1 VGVVELG
8 PGDVSRWESFVAGRD
23 DALIYHH
30 PAWLESICSANRYRR
45 LVLAHADGNGVIDGV
60 LPLVH
65 RRGWVTGRRL
75 ISLPHTPVAGPL
87 ADRGAA
93 ATALVDAAL
102 GYAREAGARL
112 ELKTRA
118 GELDGMGAGVAGTP
132 WSLTYVLS
140 LPDGD
145 APIRFGSP
153 RNHRRIKWAI
163 GKATREG
170 VEIRKADREADLRN
184 WYRLYLTTMR
194 ALAVPPR
201 PYRYFASLWSQ
212 LHPRGLLWLLL
223 AERRGRLLAGSMFLA
238 FGSTVFYAF
247 NGSAR
252 EQLSSRPNDL
262 IQWHAIHVAAETG
275 FRRYDFGEVEAGQCG
290 LADFKAKWGAKPEPL
305 FRYLEPPLRSPD
317 ALARLT
323 AARRAGE
330 RVWKAMPL
338 GATAGIGR
346 VVYRWL

>member
-1 VGVVELG
+1 VVELG

-23 DALIYHH
+23 DALVYHH
-30 PAWLESICSANRYRR
+30 PAWLESICVANRYRR
-45 LVLAHADGNGVIDGV
+45 LVLAHADGNGVLDGV

-87 ADRGAA
+87 ADRGPAT
-93 ATALVDAAL
+93 TALVDAAL
-102 GYAREAGARL
+102 GHARKAGARL

-118 GELDGMGAGVAGTP
+118 GQLDAIAGGVAGTP
-132 WSLTYVLS
+132 WNVTFVLS
-140 LPDGD
+140 LPEDD

-153 RNHRRIKWAI
+153 RNHRRIKWAV
-163 GKATREG
+163 GKAKREG
-170 VEIRKADREADLRN
+170 VEIREADRERDLRS

-212 LHPRGLLWLLL
+212 LHPRGLLWLVL
-223 AERRGRLLAGSMFLA
+223 AERRGRMLAGSIFLA

-247 NGSAR
+247 NGSVR

-262 IQWHAIHVAAETG
+262 IQWHAIHAAADAG
-275 FRRYDFGEVEAGQCG
+275 FRRYDFGEVEASQRG
-290 LADFKAKWGAKPEPL
+290 LAEFKAKWGATPERL
-305 FRYLEPPLRSPD
+305 LRYADPPLRSREAP
-317 ALARLT
+317 APVMAV
-323 AARRAGE
+323 RRAGE
-330 RVWKAMPL
+330 RVWKAIPL
-338 GATAGIGR
+338 GATVGIGR
-346 VVYRWL
+346 VVYRRL